1 MKSRLFYLFL
11 ALMVVLLAGCGSS
24 TSNVS
29 SVATLKAAMPEFPNS
44 GLLVSSDSLQASLG
58 AKGLVIIDARTTMVN
73 PQTSAYSVSRIPGA
87 INVQWGDYRDGT
99 TMSLKDPAVLA
110 TQLGAAGI
118 TRDATI
124 VIYDDTVNSWGAA
137 GRIFWML
144 DYLGCNDIHILN
156 GGWDKWLAD
165 ARPTQTGTVPPL
177 HPATFTAADNLRTN
191 IYATKRHIMDR
202 LGNSDFVVLDTRTD
216 EEYMGWQLYG
226 EARPG
231 HITGAV
237 NIPYASY
244 YTTDKT
250 VLDYTTLKALFESK
264 GVTGDKEVVANCTAG
279 IRSAYAYFLLR
290 LMGYSRSANYDGSI
304 YEWAATTP
312 NLPMDYATNFKQ
324 VVYPDWVQ
332 KVIKGETP
340 ATFPA
345 GHDYKIFE
353 CNWGPITYADTY
365 KAGHIPGAIHFD
377 TNNVEARDNTNPT
390 APFPVTDMN
399 EIVWDLV
406 SDALLQARFAAM
418 GVSDTTTV
426 IVYSDA
432 PIAATRVYWAMR
444 YAGVDVRY
452 LNGGLDGWKAI
463 GGTVETKVNSQPA
476 TPATFTINPQIQYKA
491 LTPEILT
498 YSNYFLSHNN
508 TPPSGTALV
517 DVRKLQEYI
526 GEITGYRDPNL
537 TRKGRIPGAIWGH
550 DADNYGASPD
560 FIDPDGTLRSYTE
573 VRDMWSA
580 SGITPDK
587 TVIFYCGTGWRSTL
601 GFLYADLMGWPNIK
615 NYDSWYVW
623 STYYDPSTGTIH
635 RDAPIINNGMPV
647 LTGWP

>member
-1 MKSRLFYLFL
+1 MKSKLFYLFL
-11 ALMVVLLAGCGSS
+11 ALMAVLLAGCGSS
-24 TSNVS
+24 TSTVS
-29 SVATLKAAMPEFPNS
+29 SVATLKSAMPEFPNS
-44 GLLVSSDSLQASLG
+44 GLLVSADSLQASLG
-58 AKGLVIIDARTTMVN
+58 AKGLVIVDTRPT
-73 PQTSAYSVSRIPGA
+73 PAYTAGHLPGA
-87 INVQWGDYRDGT
+87 INVHWQDYRDAS
-99 TMSLKDPAVLA
+99 TMALKPTPTLA

-118 TRDATI
+118 SHDATI

-165 ARPTQTGTVPPL
+165 GRPTQAGSVTLPTT
-177 HPATFTAADNLRTN
+177 TFTASTNLRTN
-191 IYATKRHIMDR
+191 IDASKRHIMDR
-202 LGNSDFVVLDTRTD
+202 LGSSDFVVLDTRTD
-216 EEYMGWQLYG
+216 EEFMGWQLYG

-237 NIPYASY
+237 NIPYSSY

-250 VLDYTTLKALFESK
+250 VLDYTTLKAMFESK

-312 NLPMDYATNFKQ
+312 DLPMDYAANFKQ

-332 KVIKGETP
+332 KVIAGATP

-345 GHDYKIFE
+345 GHDNKIFE
-353 CNWGPITYADTY
+353 CNWGPINYADAY

-390 APFPVTDMN
+390 APFPVTDKN
-399 EIVWDLV
+399 ELVWDLV

-418 GVSDTTTV
+418 GVSNNTTV
-426 IVYSDA
+426 IVYSDV

-444 YAGVDVRY
+444 YAGVDVRF
-452 LNGGLDGWKAI
+452 LNGGYDSWIAN
-463 GGTVETKVNSQPA
+463 GGTKETTINNPPA
-476 TPATFTINPQIQYKA
+476 TPATFTINPQSQYKA
-491 LTPEILT
+491 LTPEVKT
-498 YSNYFLSHNN
+498 YSDYFQANGH
-508 TPPSGTALV
+508 PPAATALA
-517 DVRKLQEYI
+517 DVRSLQEYV
-526 GEITGYRDPNL
+526 GEITGYSYDTNL

-550 DADNYGASPD
+550 DADSYGASPD
-560 FIDPDGTLRSYTE
+560 FIDADSTLRSYTE

-623 STYYDPSTGTIH
+623 STYYELAANTIH
-635 RDAPIINNGMPV
+635 RDAPFNDLSMTI
-647 LTGWP
+647 LTGWPPAP